1 MDFHKYLQTIDDFS
15 DLTNEQLSVLEQSMT
30 VSTHPDGYL
39 FFKENTRGDNIYLLI
54 EGNVSV
60 THNRG
65 KKCGYLEIKRH
76 HPGEWFG
83 VVSIID
89 NVKHAATCQ
98 AVGDVKVAS
107 LPAMAFLLLYDS
119 NAPLAHKIQY
129 SINQQI
135 SKDYRAL
142 VQKIRDVLF
151 AIEDGEDYQHI
162 LNKSL
167 LKYDGPERRAVET

>member
-1 MDFHKYLQTIDDFS
+1 MDFHKFLQTIPDFS
-15 DLTNEQLSVLEQSMT
+15 DFTNEQLSILEQSML
-30 VSTHPDGYL
+30 VSTHPDGYE
-39 FFKENTRGDNIYLLI
+39 FFSENTRGDKVYLII

-65 KKCGYLEIKRH
+65 KKCGFLEIKRH

-83 VVSIID
+83 IVSVID
-89 NVKHAATCQ
+89 NGKHVATCQ
-98 AVGDVKVAS
+98 AMGDTKVAT
-107 LPAMAFLLLYDS
+107 LPAIAFLLLYDS

-129 SINQQI
+129 SINRQI

-142 VQKIRDVLF
+142 VETLRSVLF
-151 AIEDGEDYQHI
+151 AIDEGKDYQYI

-167 LKYDGPERRAVET
+167 PKYDGPERRA

>member
-1 MDFHKYLQTIDDFS
+1 MDFHKFLQTIPDFS
-15 DLTNEQLSVLEQSMT
+15 DLTNEQLFILEQSML
-30 VSTHPDGYL
+30 VSTHPDGYE
-39 FFKENTRGDNIYLLI
+39 FFSEDTRGDNVYLII

-65 KKCGYLEIKRH
+65 NKCGFLEIKRH

-83 VVSIID
+83 IVSVID
-89 NVKHAATCQ
+89 NGKHVATCQ
-98 AVGDVKVAS
+98 AMGDTKVAT

-119 NAPLAHKIQY
+119 NAPLAHKIHY
-129 SINQQI
+129 SINRQI

-142 VQKIRDVLF
+142 VETLRSVLF
-151 AIEDGEDYQHI
+151 AIEEGKDYQDI

-167 LKYDGPERRAVET
+167 PKYDGPERRA